1 MTSPSTSQRAAA
13 LLGLAAVLAGTGQ
26 AHAAQAF
33 VSTEGAGIAVIDLE
47 RMERLPGP
55 ATAGKGPRGL
65 AVTADGK
72 YLLTANK
79 ETGDMSVIDVAAS
92 KEVRRVPIGQNP
104 EFVRVAGDQAFV
116 TFEPGERA
124 GPPGKPG
131 APTPLKEAGKKDDDK
146 PLPAEIAVVDLLT
159 WRVARTIRSG
169 LETEG
174 IEFSRDGRLM
184 LVTNEGDDTVT
195 VYEKASGRQ
204 LQRLPMPAGSRPRG
218 IRASPDGSRYVV
230 TLESANAF
238 LVLAADDYRVLR
250 TVPTRTGPYGVTF
263 DRSGARVFVAASRAD
278 TLQVFDGQSYAPLAD
293 IAVGKRCWHFSFTPD
308 DARLLVACGRSN
320 AVQVF
325 DARTYQ
331 PVQQIDGLPLAWGVV
346 TYPKSVGSIDAP

>member
-1 MTSPSTSQRAAA
+1 MTSPSRSLRAATLLA
-13 LLGLAAVLAGTGQ
+13 LASVLGGAGQ
-26 AHAAQAF
+26 AGAAQAY
-33 VSTEGAGIAVIDLE
+33 VSTESGGIAVIDLE
-47 RMERLPGP
+47 RMERVASW

-65 AVTADGK
+65 GLTTDGK
-72 YLLTANK
+72 YLLAANK
-79 ETGDMSVIDVAAS
+79 ETGDMSVIDVAAG

-116 TFEPGERA
+116 TFEPGERP
-124 GPPGKPG
+124 GPAGKPS
-131 APTPLKEAGKKDDDK
+131 APPQDAGKNDDK
-146 PLPAEIAVVDLLT
+146 PLPAEIAVIDLRT
-159 WRVARTIRSG
+159 WRVVRTVRSG

-195 VYEKASGRQ
+195 VYDKASGQQ
-204 LQRLPMPAGSRPRG
+204 LQQLRMPAGSRPRG

-238 LVLAADDYRVLR
+238 VVLAADDYRVLR

-263 DRSGARVFVAASRAD
+263 DRSGARLFVAASRAD
-278 TLQVFDGQSYAPLAD
+278 TLQVFDGQSYAPVAD

-308 DARLLVACGRSN
+308 DARVLVACGRSN

-331 PVQQIDGLPLAWGVV
+331 PVQQIDGLPLAWGIV
-346 TYPKSVGSIDAP
+346 TYPKSIGTIDAP